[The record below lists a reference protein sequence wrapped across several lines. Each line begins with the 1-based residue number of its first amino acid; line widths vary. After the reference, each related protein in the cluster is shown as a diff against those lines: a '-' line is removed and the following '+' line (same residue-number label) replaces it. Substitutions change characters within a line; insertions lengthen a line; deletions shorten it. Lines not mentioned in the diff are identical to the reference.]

1 MLIQTKIQLE
11 PENYDFIKRVYK
23 ELNYKSLSEYMRQA
37 VNAQIKEDRKRL
49 RAFKRRQAM
58 EMIGKGPYTHHF
70 EDIDGED
77 FESR

>member
-49 RAFKRRQAM
+49 RAFQRRQAM
-58 EMIGKGPYTHHF
+58 ENIGKGPYTHHF
-70 EDIDGED
+70 EDIDGEY
-77 FESR
+77 FENR